1 MMSDNDHPEERRR
14 ARGDGDPAGALSSLE
29 LQKQAFL
36 ALSSEL
42 TRILGDLS
50 RKVADAS
57 ERLRETEL
65 EITRKRGELGTLHEV
80 EASVEAR
87 GRLREEQR
95 LERENLERLRAEQA
109 RVREAEQ
116 AEARRRFEEELQSLR
131 KRAMERHEAGEKE
144 FERREEALAGRERE
158 VARLLGEVE
167 MLLGRIA
174 LRARPPADPPPGRT
188 RGDREA
194 RGRVQ

>member
-1 MMSDNDHPEERRR
+1 MSDNDHPEELRRGSG
-14 ARGDGDPAGALSSLE
+14 AGDPARALSSIE

-42 TRILGDLS
+42 TRILSDLS

-65 EITRKRGELGTLHEV
+65 EIARKRGELETVHEI
-80 EASVEAR
+80 EISVEAL

-95 LERENLERLRAEQA
+95 LERENLERLRAEQT

-131 KRAMERHEAGEKE
+131 KRAMERHEASEKE
-144 FERREEALAGRERE
+144 FERREEVLAGRERE
-158 VARLLGEVE
+158 AARLLGEVE

-174 LRARPPADPPPGRT
+174 LRARPAADPLPGGL
-188 RGDREA
+188 RGKQEE